1 MTSETIFI
9 ITAIIL
15 IFIVWSICLIHMY
28 KKEHKRAEMLQEYIE
43 IKKQIERGNKADK
56 ILWQYY
62 DVTYLNGGYHII
74 IKGMKPELKTLEG
87 GQKWKQKHKEK

>member
-1 MTSETIFI
+1 MISETIFI

-15 IFIVWSICLIHMY
+15 VFIVCSIYLIQMY
-28 KKEHKRAEMLQEYIE
+28 KKEHRRAEMLQEYIE
-43 IKKQIERGNKADK
+43 IKKQIERGDKADK

-62 DVTYLNGGYHII
+62 DVTYLNGGYHIV

-87 GQKWKQKHKEK
+87 GQK